1 VLSRESP
8 AHAVGE
14 EIWWAGEK
22 VTSLA
27 VRLTVADGSGNPT
40 VRQFT
45 LEPADPGVDQAALA
59 RELGVPPLPQADGDA
74 PAQVAAGSLPTA
86 DVARIP
92 AGASGEWAA
101 EPGAAWAEGRP
112 KTGGDAAGT
121 RGRSMLVKSVPG
133 AALLPREGVPAAAG
147 AAPAAVTVGA
157 AGKPLEYR
165 GKPLHM
171 AKSRRFSWDYETQE
185 PIPGVGRLRAELW
198 TSRDGGLTWQRAAED
213 PDGRS
218 PIEVNLPATGLYGV
232 RLEMVADVPDAGD
245 GPRSGDAPE
254 AWLGIDEES
263 PQVEL
268 QGVNRDPQVPG
279 VLLIRYAAKDPLLV
293 PDGAR
298 LLYSPNQDGPWAT
311 IAAGLAGQGEHRW
324 QPDRAVPA
332 RVYVRVE
339 VTDAAGNVG
348 SAASP
353 EAITVAA
360 PRVVGKLGGLRATDG
375 R

>member
-1 VLSRESP
+1 
-8 AHAVGE
+8 
-14 EIWWAGEK
+14 
-22 VTSLA
+22 
-27 VRLTVADGSGNPT
+27 
-40 VRQFT
+40 
-45 LEPADPGVDQAALA
+45 
-59 RELGVPPLPQADGDA
+59 
-74 PAQVAAGSLPTA
+74 
-86 DVARIP
+86 
-92 AGASGEWAA
+92 
-101 EPGAAWAEGRP
+101 
-112 KTGGDAAGT
+112 
-121 RGRSMLVKSVPG
+121 
-133 AALLPREGVPAAAG
+133 
-147 AAPAAVTVGA
+147 
-157 AGKPLEYR
+157 
-165 GKPLHM
+165 
-171 AKSRRFSWDYETQE
+171 
-185 PIPGVGRLRAELW
+185 
-198 TSRDGGLTWQRAAED
+198 
-213 PDGRS
+213 
-218 PIEVNLPATGLYGV
+218 
-232 RLEMVADVPDAGD
+232 VADVPDAGD